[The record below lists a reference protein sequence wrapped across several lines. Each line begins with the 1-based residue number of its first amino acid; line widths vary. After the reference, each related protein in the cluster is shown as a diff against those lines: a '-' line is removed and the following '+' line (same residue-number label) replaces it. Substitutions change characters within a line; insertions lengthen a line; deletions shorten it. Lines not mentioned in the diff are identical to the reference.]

1 MRTKLLVSILLFLF
15 SLSAYAQYN
24 RRQRIQ
30 PRGPVAPQKQRL
42 PEIDVEK
49 AVGMTFYNTE
59 KVIKKIG
66 LKKSMEAFDVL
77 TSIFGR
83 FNKELNQVKRIN
95 SFLFY
100 EGKAKIE
107 FARQESFKTK
117 DYSVIQK
124 ATKEVTSTFEPII
137 EVVEEKEK
145 NLDLELEKVLS
156 SKQFKKWIKYKMSV
170 KKK

>member
-1 MRTKLLVSILLFLF
+1 M
-15 SLSAYAQYN
+15 
-24 RRQRIQ
+24 
-30 PRGPVAPQKQRL
+30 
-42 PEIDVEK
+42 
-49 AVGMTFYNTE
+49 
-59 KVIKKIG
+59 
-66 LKKSMEAFDVL
+66 
-77 TSIFGR
+77 
-83 FNKELNQVKRIN
+83 
-95 SFLFY
+95 FY